1 APTCAAVEGAI
12 PAPTSPAAAPTRGC
26 DADAPTGGCPAAAPT
41 GRSPA
46 PAPTGGCADR
56 GRSSDWMKPAITEIG
71 ADAEGA
77 TDRSAM
83 DAGDRQRR
91 ERPPDSGV
99 GL

>member
-1 APTCAAVEGAI
+1 
-12 PAPTSPAAAPTRGC
+12 
-26 DADAPTGGCPAAAPT
+26 
-41 GRSPA
+41 
-46 PAPTGGCADR
+46 
-56 GRSSDWMKPAITEIG
+56 MKPAITEIG

-99 GL
+99 GF